1 MPRHDN
7 IARKSPVP
15 GVVITMGRAASE
27 KRTRREVAEADR
39 AQARYQEQLARP
51 EVAAAHAAALADEGL
66 QERWR
71 ADAPGQC
78 TRLRRAGWVQAVQGS
93 DGAGRFTHPHR
104 LLKMVHSVSR
114 EPDGSLWGHFSLSRA
129 GGELPGWYQ
138 LRDMQWLLYPGLTG
152 IQVVAPED
160 RHVSIAEVLHVW
172 TCLTAD
178 VLPAFGRLGTI

>member
-1 MPRHDN
+1 
-7 IARKSPVP
+7 
-15 GVVITMGRAASE
+15 MGRAAFE

-39 AQARYQEQLARP
+39 VQAWYQEQLARP
-51 EVAAAHAAALADEGL
+51 EVAAAHAAALADTEL

-71 ADAPGQC
+71 ADARGQC
-78 TRLRRAGWVQAVQGS
+78 TRLRRAGWVRTVEGS
-93 DGAGRFTHPHR
+93 DGAGWFAHPHK
-104 LLKMVHSVSR
+104 LLKMIHSVSR
-114 EPDGSLWGHFSLSRA
+114 EPDGNLWGHFSLSRA
-129 GGELPGWYQ
+129 DGELAGWYQ

-178 VLPAFGRLGTI
+178 VLPAFGRMGSI